1 MCQYVNTS
9 LFPLANHPIKTLG
22 GGVAVLHSTS
32 EDTEAQRGERQTWGA
47 THQDSKASLISFHSQ
62 RLLSLRVTS
71 EFSFDKLK

>member
-1 MCQYVNTS
+1 M
-9 LFPLANHPIKTLG
+9 
-22 GGVAVLHSTS
+22 AVLHSTS